1 MRVYLAGPM
10 RGLPQFNFPAF
21 DAGAA
26 TLEALGHEV
35 FNPADR
41 DRGTGFTT
49 KGLTGHEDLAAMG
62 FSLREALAA
71 DTWWISRKADAVALL
86 PGWQKS
92 SGVAAE
98 IALAHALGLPV
109 GELASFDEDGPT
121 ETLEAPHG
129 SSGSVKDAARRTESE
144 QFFAVWDPK
153 NAAAGEFGR
162 NTGRVS
168 LAKSILGEGLITEAA
183 ARENLAK
190 NGFLPAFTSDSPGV
204 KLRSGEYVAEVRT
217 TSATGGE
224 KGTKP
229 ERYDLIPVGALSK
242 VAALYGRGA
251 AKYEAHNWRK
261 GYEWSKS
268 YAALQRHATQFWNG
282 EDNDAEMDLP
292 HMASVA
298 FHALALLTFME
309 EHPGFDDR
317 YKPEATEPGCCDG
330 VLSACSDCH
339 ASDLGACS

>member
-71 DTWWISRKADAVALL
+71 DTWWISRNADAVALL

-109 GELASFDEDGPT
+109 GELADFGEDGPIT
-121 ETLEAPHG
+121 TLEAPHG
-129 SSGSVKDAARRTESE
+129 SSGSVRDTARRTESE
-144 QFFAVWDPK
+144 QFFAAWDPEK
-153 NAAAGEFGR
+153 AAGEFGR
-162 NTGRVS
+162 NTGRVAF
-168 LAKSILGEGLITEAA
+168 AKE
-183 ARENLAK
+183 
-190 NGFLPAFTSDSPGV
+190 
-204 KLRSGEYVAEVRT
+204 EVRT
-217 TSATGGE
+217 TSTTGGE

-229 ERYDLIPVGALSK
+229 ERYDLIPVGALAK

-251 AKYEAHNWRK
+251 AKYAAHNWRK

-282 EDNDAEMDLP
+282 EDNDPEMDLP

-309 EHPGFDDR
+309 EQPGFDDR
-317 YKPEATEPGCCDG
+317 YKPEATEPDCCDG